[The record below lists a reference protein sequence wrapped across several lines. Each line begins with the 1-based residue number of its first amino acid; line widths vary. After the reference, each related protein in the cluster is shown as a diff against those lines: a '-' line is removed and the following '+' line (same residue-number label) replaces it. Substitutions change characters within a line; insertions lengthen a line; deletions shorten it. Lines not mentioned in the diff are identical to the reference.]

1 MSSSTRTRARLTVS
15 RVRLQYTASARS
27 RPQTSATTTPAGAGA
42 GGAPFVAGAAAS
54 IGAGRG
60 WSVSPAAIA
69 RRTVQTSG
77 DAMREVEGATSNGGG
92 AKIRPGALD
101 RTSDGRFIRRW
112 LSDCSNG
119 PRAGRGL
126 AAGPG
131 RVTALYRR

>member
-27 RPQTSATTTPAGAGA
+27 RPQTSATTTPARAGA
-42 GGAPFVAGAAAS
+42 GGAPFGAGAAAS

-60 WSVSPAAIA
+60 RSVSPAAIA

-101 RTSDGRFIRRW
+101 RTSDGRFHRW
-112 LSDCSNG
+112 LSDCSDA